1 MNRTKRLIKRWY
13 GVLAFGL
20 ALASMPA
27 TAAATWPGAIDTFT
41 GKPRIIVLS
50 DIGNEPDDQMS
61 LVRLLVYANT
71 LDIEALVATT
81 STWLK
86 TGVNPQTM
94 HNLIDAYGVVR
105 PNLMKHA
112 AGWPEAA
119 DLNARV
125 VAGQPG
131 YGMAATGPDKVSPGA
146 EAIIR
151 VADKPDPRPVWVS
164 VWGGANTLAEALIH
178 VRATRSPEALDAF
191 VAKLRVYAISD
202 QDDAGPW
209 IRKEFPNLF
218 YVVRPTPPD
227 GSEYYYAT
235 WTGISGDVFYRN
247 GEGAD
252 GTSVTNAW
260 LETHIRKGP
269 LGAHYP
275 KFAYIMEGDT
285 PAFLGL
291 IENGLNSYRSP
302 SWGGWGGRYVYRQ
315 PYGETHAIWSQG
327 GDAGG
332 RVTSQDTVV
341 GVDGKTHVS
350 DQATIWRW
358 RTAFQNDFAAR
369 MDWTIK
375 PFAGANHNPVAV
387 VNGVAGTAPIV
398 LDATVGHAVVLD
410 GGQSNDPDKN
420 PLHYR
425 WFAYPEAGLAPGQTL
440 AEVRVDN
447 GDAALATVM
456 PLAACQAR
464 WLGVRPRCDQGT
476 AHIIL
481 EVTDSGSPALTTYR
495 RVILT
500 VHP

>member
-1 MNRTKRLIKRWY
+1 MKCLKRFIKSCWT
-13 GVLAFGL
+13 VTACLL
-20 ALASMPA
+20 ALAPQTL
-27 TAAATWPGAIDTFT
+27 TAAPDWPGAIDTFS

-61 LVRLLVYANT
+61 LVRLLLYANS
-71 LDIEALVATT
+71 LDIEGLIATT
-81 STWLK
+81 STWKK

-94 HNLIDAYGVVR
+94 HELIDAYGAIR
-105 PNLMKHA
+105 PNLIKNA
-112 AGWPEAA
+112 AGWPESAA
-119 DLNARV
+119 LHALV
-125 VAGQPG
+125 YAGQPG
-131 YGMAATGPDKVSPGA
+131 YGLASTGSDFLSSGAAAIVQAADRPD
-146 EAIIR
+146 IR
-151 VADKPDPRPVWVS
+151 PLWIS

-178 VRATRSPEALDAF
+178 VRATRSPEELATF
-191 VAKLRVYAISD
+191 VAKLRVYSISD

-209 IRKEFPNLF
+209 IRREFPKLF

-247 GEGAD
+247 GEGAEAA
-252 GTSVTNAW
+252 TVTNTW
-260 LETHIRKGP
+260 LDSHIRKGP

-275 KFAYIMEGDT
+275 KFVYIMEGDT

-332 RVTSQDTVV
+332 RITSQDTVT
-341 GVDGKTHVS
+341 GADGKIHVS

-369 MDWTIK
+369 MDWTVK
-375 PFAGANHNPVAV
+375 PFSEANHNPIAV
-387 VNGVAGTAPIV
+387 VNGINGTAPIV
-398 LDATVGHAVVLD
+398 MEARVGRHIVLD
-410 GGQSNDPDKN
+410 GSQSHDPDKDR
-420 PLHYR
+420 LHFH
-425 WFAYPEAGLAPGQTL
+425 WFVYAEAGFAPGETL
-440 AEVRVDN
+440 AAVKLANAEHAR
-447 GDAALATVM
+447 ATVTAVA
-456 PLAACQAR
+456 PCHAPWIGAR
-464 WLGVRPRCDQGT
+464 PQCEQGIS
-476 AHIIL
+476 HIIL

-495 RVILT
+495 RIILK
-500 VHP
+500 VSS